1 MPTNVPHRRWI
12 PYALAALLVLA
23 TLLGWSWLRTPAPD
37 VPTETPSAAGNGAA
51 AVREEAP
58 AAPVQT
64 EPPAERTPDR
74 IAAEPLP
81 LDEAQTRD
89 RYPQGL
95 RGVAVDEFGA
105 PLADVEVYLLESP
118 ANDPMALP
126 ALLQQGLT
134 LGPTTSTR
142 TGHDGVFALGVQV
155 ATERLYEVHLL
166 APRRA
171 DARATG
177 LRILADQWHDLG
189 ALVLPRGATVRG
201 RVTVEGSDLPAPQ
214 ASVTLLAGTAFDDT
228 LLRALPGRENGLV
241 AYCDAGGWF
250 EFPNAP
256 VRGAVQLQAV
266 APGFA
271 ADLRGNVQP
280 DPQRPVEV
288 HFGLRPGHSLGGTV
302 LTSDGR
308 PIAGARLEAWPMQSA
323 GQALITHS
331 RADGSFT
338 VHGLSAGAHR
348 LRATARGYQNVDLP
362 DLLPSRHDLRLELR
376 QRATVRATVRAP
388 GGEVLRSY
396 QVAVRRWF
404 PPADGIAANLGDQ
417 DPARGDLGLCPD
429 VPDQRVRLDGLSD
442 AVEIAGVPPG
452 TYVLQVAVPGY
463 AKSLSAPFVVQPDS
477 GRLDVEVT
485 AHRGVRLLGRLF
497 DGNGAPLADA
507 TLTTQIAGALPD
519 NPFWRAFAGASP
531 DKATRAT
538 TKSRGDG
545 SFEIPNLSLAKY
557 DLVVDHPEHCRT
569 VVRNLELW
577 QPGEFVVP
585 PMRLAVGTLVRG
597 AVAVDGKIPGQVK
610 VILTSTAAP
619 AVGPARDPVRLEA
632 VTDARGQ
639 FVMPR
644 RVPAGEYEVRGL
656 VLTPGEA
663 DTQAIHQLL
672 QMQRSAQTLVIAPGQ
687 GEAICDLALPGR

>member
-1 MPTNVPHRRWI
+1 MPHRRWF
-12 PYALAALLVLA
+12 PFALAALLVLA
-23 TLLGWSWLRTPAPD
+23 TLLAWSWLRTPSPD
-37 VPTETPSAAGNGAA
+37 VPTEPLPTANGTAAS
-51 AVREEAP
+51 VRSEPAP
-58 AAPVQT
+58 APVQA
-64 EPPAERTPDR
+64 EAPPERSPDR

-81 LDEAQTRD
+81 LDESRARD

-95 RGVAVDEFGA
+95 RGLAVDEAGA
-105 PLADVEVYLLESP
+105 PLADVDVYLLESP
-118 ANDPMALP
+118 ANDPLALP

-142 TGHDGVFALGVQV
+142 TGSDGVFALGVQV

-171 DARATG
+171 DARASG
-177 LRILADQWHDLG
+177 LRILANQWHDLG
-189 ALVLPRGATVRG
+189 PLVLPRGALVRG

-241 AYCDAGGWF
+241 ALCDAGGWF

-256 VRGAVQLQAV
+256 VRGAIQLQAV

-271 ADLRGNVQP
+271 AELRTNVQP

-288 HFGLRPGHSLGGTV
+288 QFGLRPGHSLGGTV
-302 LTSDGR
+302 WAAGGR
-308 PIAGARLEAWPMQSA
+308 PVAGARLEAWPMQSA
-323 GQALITHS
+323 GQALIAHS
-331 RADGSFT
+331 RADGSFV
-338 VHGLSAGAHR
+338 VHGLTAGPHR
-348 LRATARGYQNVDLP
+348 LRVTARGFQNVDLP
-362 DLLPSRHDLRLELR
+362 DLLPSRHDLRFELR
-376 QRATVRATVRAP
+376 PRATVRATVRAP
-388 GGEVLRSY
+388 GGAVLRSY

-404 PPADGIAANLGDQ
+404 PPKDGGNGQASEEL

-429 VPDQRVRLDGLSD
+429 VPDQRVRLDGLTD
-442 AVEIAGVPPG
+442 AAEIPGVPPG
-452 TYVLQVAVPGY
+452 TYVLQVAAPGF
-463 AKSLSAPFVVQPDS
+463 AKCLSAPFVVQPDS
-477 GRLDVEVT
+477 GLQDVEVT
-485 AHRGVRLLGRLF
+485 VHGGVRLLGRVF
-497 DGNGAPLADA
+497 GGNGAPLADA

-519 NPFWRAFAGASP
+519 NAFWRAFAGASP
-531 DKATRAT
+531 DKATRSTVT
-538 TKSRGDG
+538 TRADG
-545 SFEIPNLSLAKY
+545 SFEFTNLSLARY

-577 QPGEFVVP
+577 QPGEQAVP
-585 PMRLAVGTLVRG
+585 PVRLAVGTLVRG
-597 AVAVDGKIPGQVK
+597 TVAVDGKIPGQVK
-610 VILTSTAAP
+610 VILTSAAGP
-619 AVGPARDPVRLEA
+619 AVGPASDPVRLEA
-632 VTDARGQ
+632 VTDARGR

-644 RVPAGEYEVRGL
+644 RVPAGDYEVRGL

-663 DTQAIHQLL
+663 DSQAIHQLL